1 MDGVNSIAKRL
12 HQNLLSIAKRPQSP
26 SSGPFPSSLPTGG
39 APVSLSSR
47 FESGAVTSGTTLKLH
62 ELFIVADSKVGASGE
77 VFCYTCIGYNGVFC
91 VREGCEI
98 GHRGSGAYNP
108 EAGDIHIMNKQGE
121 VFIQPKINVR
131 DISDDLAAEWSN
143 SRETVQDWTSKFGL
157 VNSADHSTT
166 ISPEDMEVSEEFS
179 NYAENWKTPA
189 KRGRSQLALPER
201 ILPGSED
208 DFSFVRKL
216 PEVTSELITQLGWE
230 PQRGADVL
238 RVLENIETALET
250 SQGTNKNTFE
260 IVNDNLVAG
269 KATSEILLAKVENVK
284 SRIGVASKDE
294 GLISSSTLWGA
305 VYELADMISD
315 EPGGHKEDTV
325 FSTEEME
332 KLQELL
338 DAYFANH
345 LHPFIKEAFKDYI
358 TLVASN
364 RNTELLLDGADR
376 VNDDLQHIVK
386 RIKIL
391 EDTTTAVKNSRPH
404 SNLQA
409 RMGRYSSGPGDHFGM
424 PPTELDPPAPQEDRS
439 SLGEKVQRL
448 STQVQKMVSEANE
461 SSISFGGLGL
471 KSVQEVDSWLVA
483 HPHAKIHYGLCPD
496 VMVFLEWVAD
506 DLKKTEKITE
516 QLRKLKK
523 LGFHTPAEARA
534 VDSFAYSLPRVFA
547 GDGED
552 QVYSADKSYF
562 GSCKTFALW
571 STKGWGYWARIKLS
585 MDNVRTAFEQQIKAS
600 IPANDQT
607 YNLFMLA
614 VSDVYSWIEGFEKE
628 IISDMCTGLVANQFS
643 DAAGWSLSTRLGVRV
658 LDEVGQH
665 RVGVGSLISANEG
678 DSNAAH
684 VLYASFRTLDM
695 MSVFKKFKYKN
706 HPCISSE
713 FVKFMASNSG
723 MDSVKKLEVRVKT
736 LELELKEARDKAKT
750 QLAKADTASNK
761 AEQAT
766 KDLIALTKRVKALE

>member
-1 MDGVNSIAKRL
+1 MG
-12 HQNLLSIAKRPQSP
+12 
-26 SSGPFPSSLPTGG
+26 SG
-39 APVSLSSR
+39 R
-47 FESGAVTSGTTLKLH
+47 FE
-62 ELFIVADSKVGASGE
+62 
-77 VFCYTCIGYNGVFC
+77 
-91 VREGCEI
+91 
-98 GHRGSGAYNP
+98 
-108 EAGDIHIMNKQGE
+108 
-121 VFIQPKINVR
+121 
-131 DISDDLAAEWSN
+131 
-143 SRETVQDWTSKFGL
+143 
-157 VNSADHSTT
+157 
-166 ISPEDMEVSEEFS
+166 
-179 NYAENWKTPA
+179 
-189 KRGRSQLALPER
+189 
-201 ILPGSED
+201 
-208 DFSFVRKL
+208 
-216 PEVTSELITQLGWE
+216 
-230 PQRGADVL
+230 
-238 RVLENIETALET
+238 
-250 SQGTNKNTFE
+250 
-260 IVNDNLVAG
+260 
-269 KATSEILLAKVENVK
+269 
-284 SRIGVASKDE
+284 KD
-294 GLISSSTLWGA
+294 G
-305 VYELADMISD
+305 
-315 EPGGHKEDTV
+315 
-325 FSTEEME
+325 
-332 KLQELL
+332 
-338 DAYFANH
+338 
-345 LHPFIKEAFKDYI
+345 
-358 TLVASN
+358 
-364 RNTELLLDGADR
+364 
-376 VNDDLQHIVK
+376 
-386 RIKIL
+386 
-391 EDTTTAVKNSRPH
+391 
-404 SNLQA
+404 
-409 RMGRYSSGPGDHFGM
+409 
-424 PPTELDPPAPQEDRS
+424 
-439 SLGEKVQRL
+439 
-448 STQVQKMVSEANE
+448 
-461 SSISFGGLGL
+461 
-471 KSVQEVDSWLVA
+471 
-483 HPHAKIHYGLCPD
+483 
-496 VMVFLEWVAD
+496 
-506 DLKKTEKITE
+506 KITE

-761 AEQAT
+761 AEQVT
-766 KDLIALTKRVKALE
+766 KDLIALTKRVKVLE